1 MNMSDSNAIK
11 KSIASTGIS
20 RRRFAQGMA
29 ATPLAL
35 GAATRR
41 FGSARA
47 QDSVKLVVLTHW
59 GTQQQKEPLD
69 AILAEYTQANPN
81 VEIEHQSV
89 DFAELLNRISTGQLG
104 GDAPDIYHF
113 YNLWLPDFAASELL
127 STPPED
133 VAADIA
139 AAYAEGTV
147 GGASFDG
154 QAWGYPT
161 EVNNYQLIYN
171 KTMFEEAGIE
181 APPATFAELREHAK
195 ALTKGSGDNLTQA
208 GIMFL
213 QGWDSGVVHPW
224 TSLLWSNGGQ
234 YVADDYSEALFN
246 QQPGIDTLQ
255 LQSDI
260 IADGSALLA
269 TLEDADFESGRAAM
283 TIMANWWGATLR
295 ASDLG
300 IDNVGVAPIPHGEGG
315 TSTAVQYEWI
325 WGVSNTSQNAEAAWA
340 FLKWLNSPRDGAA
353 DASSPMGEFLT
364 SALNAIPGRTS
375 DQTAHADVL
384 GDPFVAPFVEALASS
399 RSEPI
404 IPGAQEIKTALQKQ
418 IESVWFGQS
427 SPTDALNQA
436 AEEANRILE
445 EKMGA

>member
-1 MNMSDSNAIK
+1 L
-11 KSIASTGIS
+11 T

-29 ATPLAL
+29 AAPLAA
-35 GAATRR
+35 GFATRGAR
-41 FGSARA
+41 RTRA
-47 QDSVKLVVLTHW
+47 QDNVKLVVLTHW
-59 GTQQQKEPLD
+59 TTQIQKDPID
-69 AILAEYTQANPN
+69 AILAEYTEANPN
-81 VEIEHQSV
+81 VEVEHQAV
-89 DFAELLNRISTGQLG
+89 AFDELINRITTGQLG

-113 YNLWLPDFAASELL
+113 YNLWMPDFVASELL

-133 VAADIA
+133 IAADIT

-147 GGASFDG
+147 GGASFNG

-171 KTMFEEAGIE
+171 KTMFEAAGLT
-181 APPATFAELREHAK
+181 APPATFAELREHAQ
-195 ALTKGSGDNLTQA
+195 ALTIGSGDSMTQA
-208 GIMFL
+208 GFMFL

-255 LQSDI
+255 LQADMIS
-260 IADGSALLA
+260 DGSALLS

-283 TIMANWWGATLR
+283 TIMANWWGGTIR
-295 ASDLG
+295 ASQLS
-300 IDNVGVAPIPHGEGG
+300 IDDVGVAPIPTGEGG
-315 TSTAVQYEWI
+315 TSTAVQYEWL
-325 WGVSNTSQNAEAAWA
+325 WGVSNTTPNTEAAWA
-340 FLKWLNSPRDGAA
+340 FLKWLNSPRSEG
-353 DASSPMGEFLT
+353 ASSPMGDFLT

-375 DQTAHADVL
+375 DQEAHADVL
-384 GDPFVAPFVEALASS
+384 GDAFVAPFVEALASS

-404 IPGAQEIKTALQKQ
+404 IPGAQEIKTVLQTQ
-418 IESVWFGQS
+418 IESVWFGQTD
-427 SPTDALNQA
+427 SPADALNQA

-445 EKMGA
+445 EKMAG